1 MKLLALDTAATSC
14 SVALLTDAGLLETR
28 LEAER
33 VQAETLLPMV
43 EKLLAEA
50 GLSLRSLDAVAF
62 GRGPGAFTGLR
73 VAAAVTQ
80 GLAYGADLPVVP
92 VSNLAALA
100 AAAHTRHGAEYILA
114 CLDARMQEVYWAAYR
129 VRGDSLVSS
138 AQGRLGHSMA
148 PSAQGRL
155 GDSLEV
161 LAQECLSPP
170 GELNPP
176 PGARWFGAGSG
187 WDAYP
192 EALKARVPGL
202 QGVDGTLTAAA
213 GDIARLAYSAF
224 RQGSVV
230 SPEQAIPVYLR
241 DNVATPKL

>member
-1 MKLLALDTAATSC
+1 MKLLALDTAASSC
-14 SVALLTDAGLLETR
+14 SVALLTDTGLLEGR

-50 GLSLRSLDAVAF
+50 GLSLCALDAVAF

-100 AAAHTRHGAEYILA
+100 AAAHRRHGAEYILA

-129 VRGDSLVSS
+129 IRE
-138 AQGRLGHSMA
+138 
-148 PSAQGRL
+148 
-155 GDSLEV
+155 DSLEQ

-170 GELNPP
+170 GEINPP
-176 PGARWFGAGSG
+176 PGAPWFGAGSG
-187 WDAYP
+187 WGAYP

-202 QGVDGTLTAAA
+202 QGVDASLIAAA
-213 GDIARLAYSAF
+213 GDIAKLAYNAF

>member
-1 MKLLALDTAATSC
+1 MKLLALDTAASSC
-14 SVALLTDAGLLETR
+14 SVALLTDVGLLESR

-50 GLSLRSLDAVAF
+50 GLSLRSLDALAF

-80 GLAYGADLPVVP
+80 GLAYGAGLPVVP

-100 AAAHTRHGAEYILA
+100 SAAHRRHGAEYILT
-114 CLDARMQEVYWAAYR
+114 CLDARMQEVYWGAYR
-129 VRGDSLVSS
+129 ARGDSLE
-138 AQGRLGHSMA
+138 
-148 PSAQGRL
+148 P
-155 GDSLEV
+155 

-170 GELNPP
+170 GEFNPP
-176 PGARWFGAGSG
+176 PGGPWFCAGSG
-187 WDAYP
+187 WGAYP
-192 EALKARVPGL
+192 EALKARVSGL
-202 QGVDGTLTAAA
+202 QGVDASLVAAA

-224 RQGSVV
+224 RQGSAVA
-230 SPEQAIPVYLR
+230 PEQAIPVYLR

>member
-33 VQAETLLPMV
+33 AQAETILPMV
-43 EKLLAEA
+43 ERLLAEA
-50 GLSLRSLDAVAF
+50 GLSLRSLDALAF

-80 GLAYGADLPVVP
+80 GLAYGAGLPVVP

-129 VRGDSLVSS
+129 V
-138 AQGRLGHSMA
+138 
-148 PSAQGRL
+148 L
-155 GDSLEV
+155 GDSLEPPAQAFRGYSLET
-161 LAQECLSPP
+161 LAQECLSLP
-170 GELNPP
+170 GELTPP
-176 PGARWFGAGSG
+176 PGVSWFGAGSG
-187 WDAYP
+187 WGAYP

-202 QGVDGTLTAAA
+202 QGVDAALTAAA

-224 RQGSVV
+224 RQGSAVP
-230 SPEQAIPVYLR
+230 PEQAIPVYLR